1 MVLIIQKKLSRN
13 SIIKQQLNRSHL
25 KFEMASFFQPF
36 SFLKVVP
43 KKELEAYKNN
53 NKILLEQYKQQS
65 N

>member
-1 MVLIIQKKLSRN
+1 MVLITQKKLSRN

-43 KKELEAYKNN
+43 KKELEAYK
-53 NKILLEQYKQQS
+53 KQQ
-65 N
+65 